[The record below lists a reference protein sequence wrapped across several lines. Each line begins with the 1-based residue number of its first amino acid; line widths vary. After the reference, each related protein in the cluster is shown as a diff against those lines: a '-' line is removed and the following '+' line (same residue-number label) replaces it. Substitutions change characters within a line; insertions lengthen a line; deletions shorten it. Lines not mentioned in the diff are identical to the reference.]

1 MLLAQKVMSI
11 QIMQNK
17 KKWQKDCKIKIII
30 LFEENIIMIKMKSL
44 ISKLGLLNSM
54 FGKTHSEETKNLMR
68 SRKVKYPNRVGIYQL
83 DNRL

>member
-1 MLLAQKVMSI
+1 
-11 QIMQNK
+11 
-17 KKWQKDCKIKIII
+17 
-30 LFEENIIMIKMKSL
+30 MIKMKSL

-54 FGKTHSEETKNLMR
+54 FGKSHSEETKNLMR

>member
-1 MLLAQKVMSI
+1 
-11 QIMQNK
+11 MQNK

-54 FGKTHSEETKNLMR
+54 FGKSHSEETKNLMR